1 MPCHALPC
9 RQTRGSCWL
18 LAVARSRIVGAG
30 HHALPELLKGKAM
43 KECKRPVACLIDGRF
58 FETKAR
64 AHEILISALH
74 FPDYY
79 GKNLDALHDCLTD
92 MKCAQVCVY
101 FAADARRMLGAYAD
115 ALFQVMLDSAKEN
128 AGLTVRISE

>member
-1 MPCHALPC
+1 
-9 RQTRGSCWL
+9 
-18 LAVARSRIVGAG
+18 
-30 HHALPELLKGKAM
+30 M

-64 AHEILISALH
+64 AHEVLLSALH

-92 MKCAQVCVY
+92 MECAQICVY

-115 ALFQVMLDSAKEN
+115 ALFQVMLDSAEEN
-128 AGLTVRISE
+128 AGLTVLINE